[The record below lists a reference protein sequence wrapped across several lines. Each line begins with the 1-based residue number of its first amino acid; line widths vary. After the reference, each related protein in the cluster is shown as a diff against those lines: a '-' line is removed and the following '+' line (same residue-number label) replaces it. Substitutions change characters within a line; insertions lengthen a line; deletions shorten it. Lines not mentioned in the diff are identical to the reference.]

1 MILALTCTLCL
12 AGAAQPAAGVGSE
25 DGATTLSLASAPAP
39 SDLRLSGAGAA
50 LDLAQ
55 PGLQEDGGE
64 GDQGHGGH
72 GAWMGTT
79 MIVVMVVMMVG
90 VGAVMMARGSFRM
103 APSSGAAAVALPV
116 LAPAGFSTPGG

>member
-12 AGAAQPAAGVGSE
+12 AGTAPPADPAGAH
-25 DGATTLSLASAPAP
+25 DGATILSLASDPAP
-39 SDLRLSGAGAA
+39 SDLRLSDPGAA

-55 PGLQEDGGE
+55 HGSQEDGGE
-64 GDQGHGGH
+64 GHQGHGGN